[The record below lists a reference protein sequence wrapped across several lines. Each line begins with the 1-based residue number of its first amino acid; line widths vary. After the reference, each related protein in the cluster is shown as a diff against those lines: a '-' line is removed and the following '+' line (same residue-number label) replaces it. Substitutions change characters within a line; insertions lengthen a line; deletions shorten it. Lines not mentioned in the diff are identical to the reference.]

1 DANNFTV
8 LMVAAIAA
16 AAFGRLR
23 SLPLTLAGGVVLGVG
38 QELLTKFLPL
48 GNELVK
54 GLRPSAPFIL
64 LFGLLLFWPGLRRA
78 QVPDPLAGVSPP
90 PPALAASLRD
100 EGLDRLTGLLF
111 PVLLTTFMAVSLFV
125 LPSFWLFLVT
135 QGVVFSIIFLS
146 LTLVVVIGR
155 PLSL

>member
-1 DANNFTV
+1 GGNAERVGTMAWMLSSLIAALAGVLLAPLYARVDANNFTV

-23 SLPLTLAGGVVLGVG
+23 SLPLTVAGGVVLGVG

-54 GLRPSAPFIL
+54 GLRPSVPFLL
-64 LFGLLLFWPGLRRA
+64 LFALLLFWPGLRRA
-78 QVPDPLAGVSPP
+78 HVSDPLAGVSPP

-100 EGLDRLTGLLF
+100 DGLDRLTGLLF
-111 PVLLTTFMAVSLFV
+111 PVLLTTFM
-125 LPSFWLFLVT
+125 
-135 QGVVFSIIFLS
+135 
-146 LTLVVVIGR
+146 
-155 PLSL
+155 